1 MDGNEILDM
10 CRPMFEHDSEAF
22 ARLPLTQALDASR
35 CTGYLDGVIDT
46 VVLWHET
53 EGESTKLVNYCFPK
67 DGMPLSQTWAIVKK
81 WLDDHPEKLHWT
93 GPKIVWAA
101 FIEAFPC
108 K

>member
-1 MDGNEILDM
+1 
-10 CRPMFEHDSEAF
+10 MFEHNSDAF
-22 ARLPLTQALDASR
+22 ARLPQAQALDASR
-35 CTGYLDGVIDT
+35 CTGYLDGVIET

-67 DGMPLSQTWAIVKK
+67 DGIPVNQTWAIVKK